1 MIVGSARLVAEPG
14 GELRLREV
22 EISDTEELYRW
33 RMEPTARTMF
43 RHVEIVPFATHR
55 ALIDDYLRPECTDQ
69 WFVIEAAGKR
79 VGAIALYNFS
89 PDRKEAEWG
98 RFVIAPEHR
107 GQGWG
112 RQALRLLVD
121 HARALGVRRLR
132 CEVLAGN
139 PRAEGL
145 YRSLGF
151 ADDGACELGGRRF
164 LRLVAN
170 LEAAS

>member
-1 MIVGSARLVAEPG
+1 VSHQAEVAEPG

-22 EISDTEELYRW
+22 GIADTEDLYRW
-33 RMEPTARTMF
+33 RMEPTARAMF
-43 RHVEIVPFATHR
+43 RHVDLVPFETHR
-55 ALIDDYLRPECTDQ
+55 ALIEAYLGPDCNDR
-69 WFVIEAAGKR
+69 WFVIEAAGRR

-89 PDRKEAEWG
+89 ADRREAEWG
-98 RFVIAPEHR
+98 RFVIVPEHR

-112 RQALRLLVD
+112 RRALRLLVD
-121 HARALGVRRLR
+121 HARALGVRRLH

-151 ADDGACELGGRRF
+151 ADDGVCEFGGRRF
-164 LRLVAN
+164 LRLVAD
-170 LEAAS
+170 LGPSS

>member
-1 MIVGSARLVAEPG
+1 VIGGNACVVAEPG
-14 GELRLREV
+14 GALRLREV
-22 EISDTEELYRW
+22 GIADAEELYRW
-33 RMEPTARTMF
+33 RMEPTARAMF

-69 WFVIEAAGKR
+69 WFVIEAAGER

-89 PDRKEAEWG
+89 SDGTEAEWG
-98 RFVIAPEHR
+98 RFVIASEHR

-112 RQALRLLVD
+112 RRALRLLVG

-132 CEVLAGN
+132 CEVLADN

-151 ADDGACELGGRRF
+151 ADEGDCKLGGRRF

-170 LEAAS
+170 LGVAS